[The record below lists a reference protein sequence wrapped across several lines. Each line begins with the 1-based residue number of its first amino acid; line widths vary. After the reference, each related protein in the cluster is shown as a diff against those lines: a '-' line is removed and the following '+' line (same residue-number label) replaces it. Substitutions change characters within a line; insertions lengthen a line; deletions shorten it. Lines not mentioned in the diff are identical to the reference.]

1 MFIKSFFGTKTMKE
15 AYACKL
21 RRDKQIER
29 AGSKKK
35 VDDQVNNRQ
44 SSKPIK
50 DLEQSLWKEPAHDIE
65 VDPSLSNSAKNLPQ
79 NDDDPDKMA

>member
-21 RRDKQIER
+21 RRDIQIDR
-29 AGSKKK
+29 AESKKK
-35 VDDQVNNRQ
+35 VGDQVNNRQ
-44 SSKPIK
+44 SSKSIS

-65 VDPSLSNSAKNLPQ
+65 VDPSMSISAQNLLH
-79 NDDDPDKMA
+79 NNDDPDKMA